1 MNRRM
6 YLATALVAALAGVTL
21 AAAPA
26 SAQQF
31 PGGRTITTIVPV
43 PPGGG
48 TDQLARA
55 MAPVLSKI
63 LGTTVQVVNKPG
75 ASMQTG
81 THEVAFSKPDG
92 TTLLWIVL
100 PTAAAYL
107 DPDRKS
113 TYQRSNLQPIGSAFE
128 VAPAIAVKTDS
139 KYKSLKE
146 LVDDAKAN
154 PGKLKA
160 GTAGLLTTSHLASVG
175 FQRAVGIKFAN
186 VNFTG
191 GAQQLTA
198 LLGGH
203 IDIAFNSIGEV
214 IVPARGGQVRV
225 LGVMADGA
233 HMSGMPTINSQGF
246 NAETLSIDIGLV
258 GPAGMPADV
267 VKTLADALKKATE
280 DSSIKKLTDD
290 QTTSLRFLDP
300 AQYGKTWDQIEARYK
315 PLIDLAKQDSK

>member
-1 MNRRM
+1 MTRRM
-6 YLATALVAALAGVTL
+6 LLAAALAAAALG
-21 AAAPA
+21 AAPA
-26 SAQQF
+26 TAQQF
-31 PGGRTITTIVPV
+31 PAGRTITTIVPV
-43 PPGGG
+43 PAGGG

-55 MAPVLSKI
+55 MAPVLGK
-63 LGTTVQVVNKPG
+63 LLNTTVQVVNKPG

-92 TTLLWIVL
+92 YTLLWIVL

-107 DPDRKS
+107 DPDRQS
-113 TYQRSNLQPIGSAFE
+113 TYTRASLQPIGSTFE
-128 VAPAIAVKTDS
+128 VAPAIAVIDNS
-139 KYKSLKE
+139 KYKTLKD

-160 GTAGLLTTSHLASVG
+160 GTAGLLTTSHLASIG
-175 FQRAVGIKFAN
+175 FQRSVGIKFAN

-203 IDIAFNSIGEV
+203 IDVAFNSIGEV
-214 IVPARGGQVRV
+214 IIPAKAGQVRV
-225 LGVMADGA
+225 LGVMADGT

-267 VKTLADALKKATE
+267 VKTLADALQKATQ
-280 DSSIKKLTDD
+280 DDSIKKMTAE
-290 QTTSLRFLDP
+290 QTTSLRFLGPD
-300 AQYGKTWDQIEARYK
+300 QYKKTWDDIETRYK
-315 PLIDLAKQDSK
+315 PLIDLAKQDK

>member
-1 MNRRM
+1 ML
-6 YLATALVAALAGVTL
+6 LATALVTALAGLT
-21 AAAPA
+21 PA

-55 MAPVLSKI
+55 MAPVLGKI

-107 DPDRKS
+107 DPDRQS
-113 TYQRSNLQPIGSAFE
+113 TYTRANLQPIGSAFE
-128 VAPAIAVKTDS
+128 VAPAIAVKADS
-139 KYKSLKE
+139 KYKTLKD
-146 LVDDAKAN
+146 LIDDAKAN
-154 PGKLKA
+154 PSKLKA
-160 GTAGLLTTSHLASVG
+160 GTAGLLTTSHLASIG
-175 FQRAVGIKFAN
+175 FQRSVGIKFAN

-203 IDIAFNSIGEV
+203 IDVAFNSIGEV
-214 IVPARGGQVRV
+214 IVPARGGQVKV

-267 VKTLADALKKATE
+267 VQKLADALKQATE
-280 DSSIKKLTDD
+280 DPSIKKLGEE
-290 QTTSLRFLDP
+290 QTTSVRFLGPDD
-300 AQYGKTWDQIEARYK
+300 YKKTWDQIEARYK